1 MGEFKK
7 VASAAEIQ
15 PGQGKIID
23 VEGNSIAIWN
33 IGGNFFAFQN
43 VCPHRGGPV
52 GEGELEGMVIT
63 CPWHGWSFE
72 LPSGVSPINP
82 AAKLTTY
89 DVQVE
94 GDDVK
99 VNL

>member
-1 MGEFKK
+1 MT
-7 VASAAEIQ
+7 
-15 PGQGKIID
+15 
-23 VEGNSIAIWN
+23 
-33 IGGNFFAFQN
+33 
-43 VCPHRGGPV
+43 
-52 GEGELEGMVIT
+52 IT

-89 DVQVE
+89 PVQVE